1 MAKTLDSLQTLSR
14 VLLLLAATV
23 IATAVS
29 YHPPFRYS
37 RVLEGLNRLN
47 RLYDELIG
55 DIGANATQVYRAQL
69 APAFA
74 KAPPAE
80 ADVLKAM
87 GFVPEA
93 LTASANG
100 QTFPIPL
107 ISPDLTMQQLNG
119 LGYSNWPA
127 VSYTVL
133 TLDPAQFAKFVD
145 DAQNMP
151 AWSGLI
157 AAKDLIVEVGE
168 PDPKT
173 KLCDLV
179 FRSES
184 WEQQRRSSLVTSISC
199 SAVAAQ
205 DVTPLWLN
213 FYVRAQKQLGL
224 LSAGVQIPQDIAFL
238 PRSIARDK
246 LATLATSE
254 TAEETG
260 DVLGAKL
267 GIAGVLNIGPIVIIV
282 MLAMMLGQARWTRK
296 LPDKD
301 PAETAF
307 WFSQFLGWS
316 SFGFVAA
323 LWALPFV
330 AAGMATDVTYV
341 EPQALLNK
349 PWYDPALINSQK
361 WFIIALVVSFGLS
374 TWLAFENWIAARAW
388 RERLNAAPKSVDTES
403 PKSDVAVVVI
413 AQEPAAVEVSPATE
427 ETSPAKA
434 PPSRA
439 KRSRPTS

>member
-74 KAPPAE
+74 KAPAAE
-80 ADVLKAM
+80 AEALKAM
-87 GFVPEA
+87 GFVPEMLA
-93 LTASANG
+93 ASANG
-100 QTFPIPL
+100 QTTSIRL
-107 ISPDLTMQQLNG
+107 TSPDLTMLELNG
-119 LGYSNWPA
+119 LANSNWPA

-133 TLDPAQFAKFVD
+133 TLNPAQFAKFVD

-151 AWSGLI
+151 AWNGLI
-157 AAKDLIVEVGE
+157 AAKDLTVEIGE

-173 KLCDLV
+173 GLCDLV

-184 WEQQRRSSLVTSISC
+184 WEQQRRSSLVASIGC
-199 SAVAAQ
+199 SAATAQ

-224 LSAGVQIPQDIAFL
+224 LSDGVQIPQDIALL

-246 LATLATSE
+246 LATLATGE

-282 MLAMMLGQARWTRK
+282 MLAMMLGQARWART
-296 LPDKD
+296 LSDKD
-301 PAETAF
+301 PAESAF

-323 LWALPFV
+323 LWALPIV

-341 EPQALLNK
+341 EPQELLDK
-349 PWYDPALINSQK
+349 HWYDPALINSQK
-361 WFIIALVVSFGLS
+361 WFIAALTISFVLS
-374 TWLAFENWIAARAW
+374 TWLAIENWTGARAW
-388 RERLNAAPKSVDTES
+388 QGRLNTAAAKPDGAEEAEDE
-403 PKSDVAVVVI
+403 PAVVI
-413 AQEPAAVEVSPATE
+413 LENQE
-427 ETSPAKA
+427 
-434 PPSRA
+434 
-439 KRSRPTS
+439 

>member
-37 RVLEGLNRLN
+37 RVLEGLTRLN
-47 RLYDELIG
+47 RLYDELTG
-55 DIGANATQVYRAQL
+55 DIGANATLVYRAQL

-74 KAPPAE
+74 KAPSAE
-80 ADVLKAM
+80 ADALKAM
-87 GFVPEA
+87 ESVPEV

-100 QTFPIPL
+100 KTIPIPL
-107 ISPDLTMQQLNG
+107 TSPDLTMLELNG
-119 LGYSNWPA
+119 YANSNWPA

-151 AWSGLI
+151 AWNGLI
-157 AAKDLIVEVGE
+157 VAKDLMVEVGE

-173 KLCDLV
+173 RLCDLV

-184 WEQQRRSSLVTSISC
+184 WEQQRRSSLVTRIGC
-199 SAVAAQ
+199 SAAATQ
-205 DVTPLWLN
+205 DVTPFWFN

-224 LSAGVQIPQDIAFL
+224 LSGGVQIPQDIALL

-282 MLAMMLGQARWTRK
+282 ILAMMLGQARWART
-296 LPDKD
+296 LSDKD
-301 PAETAF
+301 PAESAF

-341 EPQALLNK
+341 EPQELLSK
-349 PWYDPALINSQK
+349 PWYDPALIHSQR
-361 WFIIALVVSFGLS
+361 WFIAALAISFVLS
-374 TWLAFENWIAARAW
+374 TWLAIENWRAARAW
-388 RERLNAAPKSVDTES
+388 RKRLEAAAARPDDTKDE
-403 PKSDVAVVVI
+403 PTVVI
-413 AQEPAAVEVSPATE
+413 LSSQELAVEAPAPIVQE
-427 ETSPAKA
+427 DPPAKA
-434 PPSRA
+434 SQPRA
-439 KRSRPTS
+439 KRQRSAG